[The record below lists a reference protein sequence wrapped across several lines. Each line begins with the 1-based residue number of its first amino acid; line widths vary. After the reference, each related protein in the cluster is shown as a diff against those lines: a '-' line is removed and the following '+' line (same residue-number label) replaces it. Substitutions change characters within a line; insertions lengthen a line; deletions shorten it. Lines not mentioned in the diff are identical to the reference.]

1 MRQVESC
8 PAGVTWGVGHDGRL
22 HVYTGGYG
30 GAFFKGACINH
41 PISIKQHSIQNLY
54 HDSRNKMSGII
65 IHYKCLPSYI
75 LTQRSVPHQHS
86 LIADNLTVVSCFKLN
101 YLYCNKNAQYL

>member
-41 PISIKQHSIQNLY
+41 PIFNQATYYRKSATRHE
-54 HDSRNKMSGII
+54 SRNKMR
-65 IHYKCLPSYI
+65 HNY
-75 LTQRSVPHQHS
+75 S
-86 LIADNLTVVSCFKLN
+86 L
-101 YLYCNKNAQYL
+101 